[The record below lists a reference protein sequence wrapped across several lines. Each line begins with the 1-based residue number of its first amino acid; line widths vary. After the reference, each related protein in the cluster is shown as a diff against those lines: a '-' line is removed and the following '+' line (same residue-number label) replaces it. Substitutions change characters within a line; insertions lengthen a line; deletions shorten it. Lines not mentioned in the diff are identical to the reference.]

1 MDELAICYFYIT
13 IIIIITIINNIII
26 ICVTTSNRLAAVL
39 ASRRRQRS
47 SKGDCVVRHVQEQSG
62 VSVCALAAPS
72 CALWGHYQALATISW
87 MTLRQ
92 YGADISWLTTEFA
105 PKHRLYTT
113 RRP

>member
-1 MDELAICYFYIT
+1 MDELAICYFYNT
-13 IIIIITIINNIII
+13 IVIIITIIINII

-47 SKGDCVVRHVQEQSG
+47 SKGECVVRHVQEQSG
-62 VSVCALAAPS
+62 VFGCALAEPS

-87 MTLRQ
+87 MTLRP
-92 YGADISWLTTEFA
+92 YGADISWLTTAFA